1 MAFDYDLMVI
11 DHPHVGEAQENSI
24 YELNNNKQY
33 EGELI
38 SLEKIVLFIS
48 SKLYL

>member
-1 MAFDYDLMVI
+1 MVI
-11 DHPHVGEAQENSI
+11 DHPHVGSFKKNLI

-38 SLEKIVLFIS
+38 SLEKIVWD
-48 SKLYL
+48 YLIKVIILMVINML